1 MKCLTPEKTLTGDC
15 EFLAANLYA
24 KSMFGE
30 SALANLSIE
39 VGHNG
44 FVQGKVSHRRVG
56 CRNQPIIGELL
67 TRDGQ
72 RAGLTRPGIPGS
84 GLGPGLKIGISGF
97 RAGSGIGLRV
107 PGSRENPEFS
117 KHQLNLP
124 FSGLVQGYAHLPLK
138 LK

>member
-44 FVQGKVSHRRVG
+44 FVQGKTTFSIFDKNLYLKYFRTYSDTCKKSRNGNLFRRQ
-56 CRNQPIIGELL
+56 N
-67 TRDGQ
+67 
-72 RAGLTRPGIPGS
+72 
-84 GLGPGLKIGISGF
+84 
-97 RAGSGIGLRV
+97 
-107 PGSRENPEFS
+107 
-117 KHQLNLP
+117 
-124 FSGLVQGYAHLPLK
+124 
-138 LK
+138 

>member
-44 FVQGKVSHRRVG
+44 FVQG
-56 CRNQPIIGELL
+56 
-67 TRDGQ
+67 
-72 RAGLTRPGIPGS
+72 
-84 GLGPGLKIGISGF
+84 ISE
-97 RAGSGIGLRV
+97 RIKMTW
-107 PGSRENPEFS
+107 NNKFS
-117 KHQLNLP
+117 TS
-124 FSGLVQGYAHLPLK
+124 F
-138 LK
+138 